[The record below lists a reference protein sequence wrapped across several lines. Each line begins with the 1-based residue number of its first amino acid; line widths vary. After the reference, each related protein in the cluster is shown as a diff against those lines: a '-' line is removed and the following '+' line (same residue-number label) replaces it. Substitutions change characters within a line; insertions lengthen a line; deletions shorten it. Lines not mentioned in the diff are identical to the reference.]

1 MNLKV
6 RSGSAASGLTM
17 SGASGEFGFQLYGN
31 GSGYNGFLDAE
42 CKLFRLGYPETS

>member
-1 MNLKV
+1 MANGSMNFKV

-31 GSGYNGFLDAE
+31 GSG
-42 CKLFRLGYPETS
+42 